1 MHACKYAFIV
11 LHAGVTTSA
20 RLGDLVAGLC
30 AWDDI
35 PGPLV
40 AVSSP
45 GLPMWPYD
53 GHAHALTGDMDE
65 KCRHFSPSSIQKLGK
80 KNDTGY
86 GPHIT
91 ASGAQATAVATLKAG
106 FAPHFVPALTGPTP

>member
-80 KNDTGY
+80 QNDTGY
-86 GPHIT
+86 GPRIT
-91 ASGAQATAVATLKAG
+91 A
-106 FAPHFVPALTGPTP
+106 